1 MFNLVIAAFP
11 LAVIY
16 VTIELK
22 KKKNSYSSL
31 SPHIKHNKEEKEEG
45 GAS

>member
-1 MFNLVIAAFP
+1 MFNLFIAAFP

-22 KKKNSYSSL
+22 KKNSYSSL
-31 SPHIKHNKEEKEEG
+31 SPHMKHNKEEKEEG